1 MRVRVALG
9 LAVLLACG
17 VNNSCIAQDHGRI
30 AERQRALAMFAR
42 AYYPGRSGQIMIV
55 PREGSIIVARNDP
68 VVKFMHGSPWRYD
81 TRIPLLFYGSPY
93 VRKGTYLAATR
104 QQDLMPTVARVLDL
118 PV

>member
-1 MRVRVALG
+1 MRVRVVLG

-17 VNNSCIAQDHGRI
+17 VHNTSRAQDRSRI

-55 PREGSIIVARNDP
+55 PREGSIIVGRTDP
-68 VVKFMHGSPWRYD
+68 AVKFMHGSPWRYD

-93 VRKGTYLAATR
+93 VRKGTF
-104 QQDLMPTVARVLDL
+104 
-118 PV
+118 